1 MCQDASA
8 SNIGSCCLQESP
20 GLYALTISLQ
30 WLTSLP
36 CISEFAINLS
46 LINTYS
52 IVGAWKKKYFL
63 FPIRSIYIIFIS
75 IIFSWMRQ
83 YQRAPSSVKEMKNC
97 FSLSKLH
104 FLILKPASAKVV
116 SGCLS
121 ASSRRNNS
129 GKAPEKIECFVDG
142 KKVLVD
148 PGTTVLQVLLPFSF
162 KNLLSSLF
170 LG

>member
-1 MCQDASA
+1 
-8 SNIGSCCLQESP
+8 
-20 GLYALTISLQ
+20 
-30 WLTSLP
+30 
-36 CISEFAINLS
+36 
-46 LINTYS
+46 
-52 IVGAWKKKYFL
+52 
-63 FPIRSIYIIFIS
+63 
-75 IIFSWMRQ
+75 MRQ
-83 YQRAPSSVKEMKNC
+83 YQRAPSSVKETKKC

-104 FLILKPASAKVV
+104 FLFLKQASAKVV

-148 PGTTVLQVLLPFSF
+148 PGTTVLQVLLPFSLQ
-162 KNLLSSLF
+162 NLLSSLF